1 MTIADTASRREDTTL
16 RIRTT
21 KENWLA
27 FRRWRVKYQSETH
40 DPDATQGE
48 AFEELLRM
56 VGEVKTPSKIHSPSM
71 GPGTVYGKGTT
82 A

>member
-1 MTIADTASRREDTTL
+1 MTFTDTASQREDTTL

-56 VGEVKTPSKIHSPSM
+56 VGEVKTPSRIPAATTGSGK
-71 GPGTVYGKGTT
+71 VYGRDG
-82 A
+82 

>member
-1 MTIADTASRREDTTL
+1 VTVIDTASQREDTTL

-48 AFEELLRM
+48 AFEELLRR
-56 VGEVKTPSKIHSPSM
+56 VGEVKTPSRIASSVSASSSKVFS
-71 GPGTVYGKGTT
+71 
-82 A
+82 

>member
-1 MTIADTASRREDTTL
+1 MTFTDTASQREDTTL

-56 VGEVKTPSKIHSPSM
+56 VGEVMTPSRIPAATTGSGK
-71 GPGTVYGKGTT
+71 VYGRDG
-82 A
+82 

>member
-1 MTIADTASRREDTTL
+1 MTIADTASQREDTTL

-56 VGEVKTPSKIHSPSM
+56 VGEVKTPSRIPPSTT
-71 GPGTVYGKGTT
+71 GSGKVFGKDG
-82 A
+82 